1 MLKEAL
7 VNFVH
12 YSPLSSFFGHQASSH
27 HSNSI
32 DRQQQIDPYMLL
44 ASAPDSTRSSL
55 NTPPPPYEKI
65 VNDID
70 LSHNTAEGCKDNLLD
85 DKLVKQSVTL
95 LQLAPDVPRNMA
107 LDLYMVGLEKMIAA
121 LPCKL

>member
-1 MLKEAL
+1 
-7 VNFVH
+7 
-12 YSPLSSFFGHQASSH
+12 
-27 HSNSI
+27 
-32 DRQQQIDPYMLL
+32 MLL
-44 ASAPDSTRSSL
+44 ASPDSTRSL

-65 VNDID
+65 ENDID
-70 LSHNTAEGCKDNLLD
+70 LSQNTAEGCKDNLLD
-85 DKLVKQSVTL
+85 EKLVKQSVTL

>member
-7 VNFVH
+7 VNFAH
-12 YSPLSSFFGHQASSH
+12 YSSFSSFFGRQPSS

-32 DRQQQIDPYMLL
+32 HRQQQIDPCMLL
-44 ASAPDSTRSSL
+44 ASADSTRSI

-65 VNDID
+65 ENDID
-70 LSHNTAEGCKDNLLD
+70 LSHNTKEEGCNDNLLD
-85 DKLVKQSVTL
+85 DKLIKQSVTL

-107 LDLYMVGLEKMIAA
+107 LDLYMVGLERMIAA